1 MSSRSPKMLEL
12 QPIASGFY
20 ISRLN
25 RSDPGAAFP
34 PLKTMPQGRRSS
46 THSNNEPSVL
56 SEYELKRR
64 NKMTENT
71 KFLQSLGAQLDMK
84 LQKKKKQ
91 KSSKPKKATAAPA
104 AKAVRR
110 SPRLRDAPI
119 RTAAAE
125 RERRR
130 EEMRKQKIKDFA
142 AKKRRYWTARKKR
155 IVADAAAAAAAA
167 ERSLRVENRATNNKA
182 V

>member
-1 MSSRSPKMLEL
+1 
-12 QPIASGFY
+12 
-20 ISRLN
+20 
-25 RSDPGAAFP
+25 
-34 PLKTMPQGRRSS
+34 MPQGRRSS

-64 NKMTENT
+64 NKMTENA

-84 LQKKKKQ
+84 LQKKK

-125 RERRR
+125 REKRR
-130 EEMRKQKIKDFA
+130 EEMRKQEIKDFA